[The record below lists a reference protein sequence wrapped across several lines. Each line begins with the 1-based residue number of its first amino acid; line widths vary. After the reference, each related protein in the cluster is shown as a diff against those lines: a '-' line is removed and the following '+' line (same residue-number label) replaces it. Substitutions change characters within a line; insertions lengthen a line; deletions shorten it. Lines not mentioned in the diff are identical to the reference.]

1 MIGSFL
7 ALQFLD
13 ILKLSRSSMFFLN
26 FKPDFRKT
34 CQCFQYVSV
43 FHTHHLNIRPN
54 SFLFGILNSSMF
66 ISIFR
71 GVSIV
76 GSTPKNHPF
85 SWKSNGDF
93 PLSILIFMG
102 SSSIKIYLGG
112 FVMGYPQW
120 HHPYFWA
127 FPFQKPSNLECSYG
141 FSHGFPL
148 PPPKWNPHQFPMGA
162 PLGSRWRA
170 SARRAAEALTA
181 PASAMLLQAAFTAS
195 RWAVRPLKRWNPWGK
210 SGDFHGLTWFIMIQ
224 L

>member
-1 MIGSFL
+1 MWHQWSCTRFLEMIGSFL

-76 GSTPKNHPF
+76 IGSTPKNHPF

-112 FVMGYPQW
+112 FVMGYPQLSSL
-120 HHPYFWA
+120 F
-127 FPFQKPSNLECSYG
+127 LG
-141 FSHGFPL
+141 FSLPKTIQFGVFLWVFP
-148 PPPKWNPHQFPMGA
+148 
-162 PLGSRWRA
+162 
-170 SARRAAEALTA
+170 
-181 PASAMLLQAAFTAS
+181 
-195 RWAVRPLKRWNPWGK
+195 
-210 SGDFHGLTWFIMIQ
+210 WFSSTPT
-224 L
+224 